1 MCFNSSKLRLLL
13 IFSVIS
19 ITTTREQLKGNCVF
33 SLLYC
38 STYSSWNESCFLFTR
53 IETQSTISR
62 IGKGTDF
69 RRTVNLFHC
78 VNCFA
83 ILNMLTF
90 ILLHHHN
97 ESGNLHNALP
107 VSVYLL
113 WEQRDPKRTIVEI
126 YVSNRGQWRVPNWNW
141 WYSSTQVS
149 QNLQTLNFVPT
160 IHFKTRTI

>member
-1 MCFNSSKLRLLL
+1 MSGFVAQFDEILVVTAHFTATLFVPLNPNVFQFIEIATFAHFLRNFYYNKRAIKRKVFFFLNYYAAPL
-13 IFSVIS
+13 IH
-19 ITTTREQLKGNCVF
+19 REMKAV
-33 SLLYC
+33 
-38 STYSSWNESCFLFTR
+38 FLFTR

-69 RRTVNLFHC
+69 SRTVNLFHC

-113 WEQRDPKRTIVEI
+113 
-126 YVSNRGQWRVPNWNW
+126 
-141 WYSSTQVS
+141 
-149 QNLQTLNFVPT
+149 
-160 IHFKTRTI
+160 